1 MWFKDLV
8 GFEETTPENARSKL
22 SIEDRYLVSHITGGR
37 YHIGTLSTPSLAELR
52 QHASALACGEP
63 IELSEI
69 VSDIT
74 RLHTDPENAGALFQ
88 VASQFNLLE
97 MVSPNVTPEQGV
109 GLYDHDHTQGP
120 ACAIACGAGTIYRNY
135 FVPVG
140 EQIGQTA
147 TTQIDCLRDLGEMLG
162 NDDGH
167 LWTMRN
173 GYALPSSD
181 GLQEID
187 KVLSSGDDEVRDQL
201 KSALRIGI
209 MEDTQVTLGEA
220 NHLVTQAYC
229 SALPVAYANLPT
241 WLWERFARLILEASY
256 EATLHAAV
264 LNRDRTG
271 NKTVFLTLLGGG
283 AFGNKTSWII
293 DSIELALSKFQ
304 DSGLDIQFV
313 SYGISNPALAKLIQS
328 TGSVLY

>member
-8 GFEETTPENARSKL
+8 GFEEISPENVRSKL
-22 SIEDRYLVSHITGGR
+22 SIEEGYLVSHITGGR

-52 QHASALACGEP
+52 QHASALTCGEP
-63 IELSEI
+63 IKLSEI
-69 VSDIT
+69 VSNIS
-74 RLHTDPENAGALFQ
+74 RLHADPENAGALFQ

-97 MVSPNVTPEQGV
+97 MVSPSVTPEQGV
-109 GLYDHDHTQGP
+109 GLYEHDHTQGP

-135 FVPVG
+135 FVPIG
-140 EQIGQTA
+140 DQIGQSA
-147 TTQIDCLRDLGEMLG
+147 TIQINCLSDLSKMLG

-173 GYALPSSD
+173 GYALPSTD

-187 KVLSSGDDEVRDQL
+187 KCLSNASDEVRDQL
-201 KSALRIGI
+201 KSGLRIGI
-209 MEDTQVTLGEA
+209 MEDTEVTLGEA
-220 NHLVTQAYC
+220 HHLVTQAYC
-229 SALPVAYANLPT
+229 SALPVAYANLLT
-241 WLWERFARLILEASY
+241 SLWERFARLILEASY

-283 AFGNKTSWII
+283 AFGNKTFWII
-293 DSIELALSKFQ
+293 ESIKVALSKFKN
-304 DSGLDIQFV
+304 SGLDIRFV
-313 SYGISNPALAKLIQS
+313 SYGISNPALARLILS
-328 TGSVLY
+328 T